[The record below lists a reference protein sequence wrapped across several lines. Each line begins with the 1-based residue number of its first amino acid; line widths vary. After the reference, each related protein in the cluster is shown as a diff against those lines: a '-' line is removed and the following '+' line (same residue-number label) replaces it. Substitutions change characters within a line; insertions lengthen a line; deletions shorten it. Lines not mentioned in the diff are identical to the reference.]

1 MQPLIT
7 LRNGSLIYSAAN
19 PTWAR
24 HSERINMTV
33 FISDDDA
40 ASWRVTRNVYKGP
53 SAYSGL
59 GELSDG
65 TVVIAYERDVEGCA
79 GIGSIEWA
87 IVSPPPNVGK
97 PPPPS

>member
-1 MQPLIT
+1 MLS
-7 LRNGSLIYSAAN
+7 NGSLLYSAAN

-24 HSERINMTV
+24 HSERRNMTV

-40 ASWRVTRNVYKGP
+40 ASWRVAKNIYPGP

-59 GELSDG
+59 AQLQDG

-87 IVSPPPNVGK
+87 TVSG
-97 PPPPS
+97 SQ